1 LPPFPTDQPNNRLG
15 LARWLTEPNHPLT
28 ARVQVNR
35 VWQHFFGRGLVAT
48 TENFGTQ
55 GEAPSHPELLD
66 WLSRDFIAH
75 GWDMQRLCSQ
85 IVLSATYG
93 QDSKVPAPLRER
105 DPANILL
112 ARGPAK
118 RLSGEILRD
127 QALALSGLLQGQLG
141 GPPTKP
147 YLPESA
153 GWRVLNSFLPDYK
166 RDGAPGI
173 YRRSIYTYWRRTA
186 PPPGMLAFD
195 VPGRDVCTVRRQQ
208 TNTPLQPLV
217 MLNDPQFVE
226 ASRGLALRMIS
237 EGGAD
242 LPARLR
248 WLVRET
254 LNRDPSAEELR
265 LLTEMQAT
273 QLEMFGKEPAQA
285 AAFLKVGD
293 LTAPPDIPAVELAAL
308 TVVAN
313 ALLNLDEAI
322 TLR

>member
-1 LPPFPTDQPNNRLG
+1 
-15 LARWLTEPNHPLT
+15 
-28 ARVQVNR
+28 
-35 VWQHFFGRGLVAT
+35 
-48 TENFGTQ
+48 
-55 GEAPSHPELLD
+55 
-66 WLSRDFIAH
+66 
-75 GWDMQRLCSQ
+75 
-85 IVLSATYG
+85 
-93 QDSKVPAPLRER
+93 
-105 DPANILL
+105 
-112 ARGPAK
+112 
-118 RLSGEILRD
+118 
-127 QALALSGLLQGQLG
+127 
-141 GPPTKP
+141 
-147 YLPESA
+147 
-153 GWRVLNSFLPDYK
+153 
-166 RDGAPGI
+166 
-173 YRRSIYTYWRRTA
+173 
-186 PPPGMLAFD
+186 
-195 VPGRDVCTVRRQQ
+195 
-208 TNTPLQPLV
+208 

-248 WLVRET
+248 WLVSET